1 LKPLEKAAIFLVIV
15 GLERGRNIIELMDN
29 GEIHAIVPEI
39 RKLTELS
46 AQVQETV
53 WTEFEQLGYDD
64 KMKPSEVLYLIRLLF
79 NGSKISNTIKI
90 KS

>member
-1 LKPLEKAAIFLVIV
+1 MKPLEKAAIFLVIV

-39 RKLTELS
+39 RKLKELS

-79 NGSKISNTIKI
+79 NGSKISNTVKI
-90 KS
+90 RS

>member
-1 LKPLEKAAIFLVIV
+1 MKPLEKAAIFLVIV
-15 GLERGRNIIELMDN
+15 GLERGRKIIELMDN

-39 RKLTELS
+39 RKLKELS
-46 AQVQETV
+46 AEVQETV

-79 NGSKISNTIKI
+79 NGSKISNTVKR